1 MVINIIYGALEAISN
16 AVYTTVA
23 TVWHIEQALINLMMS
38 TFLFMLGLVCHPI
51 MVIPMLLGGYYIL
64 RNIWFRRTRM
74 PTNRLVDSSLAGGD
88 GEPRAGFRYR
98 SFKNHSQLPNDS
110 PKEN

>member
-23 TVWHIEQALINLMMS
+23 TVWHIEQAVINLMMS
-38 TFLFMLGLVCHPI
+38 TFLFILGLVCHPI
-51 MVIPMLLGGYYIL
+51 MVIPMLLGCYYIL
-64 RNIWFRRTRM
+64 RNFWFRRTRM
-74 PTNRLVDSSLAGGD
+74 PTTRLESSLDGGD

-98 SFKNHSQLPNDS
+98 SFKNHSNLANDS